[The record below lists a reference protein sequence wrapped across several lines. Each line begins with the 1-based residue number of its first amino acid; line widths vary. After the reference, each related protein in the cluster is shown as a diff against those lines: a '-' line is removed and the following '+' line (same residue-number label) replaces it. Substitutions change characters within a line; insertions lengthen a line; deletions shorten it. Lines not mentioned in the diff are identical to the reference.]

1 MNRTLLHKDLIG
13 GALLIV
19 VGIAVLMHSVTYHI
33 GTLVQMGPGFFPF
46 FLGLI
51 LGLVGCGIAVQGYLA
66 VRDAAKPDTAT
77 GRGAAKPVTPPAKKK
92 LRPEW
97 KAWILICLGMVAFVV
112 LTKYLGLVA
121 GTFAVVFISALGD
134 RDNNVKSAALL
145 ALAMVVVAVVVFWWA
160 LQIQLPLFK
169 WGAV

>member
-19 VGIAVLMHSVTYHI
+19 VGVGVLTHSVAYHI

-51 LGLVGCGIAVQGYLA
+51 LALVGCGIAVQGYLSVHA
-66 VRDAAKPDTAT
+66 GVVSDKPST
-77 GRGAAKPVTPPAKKK
+77 KKK

-97 KAWILICLGMVAFVV
+97 KAWILICLGMIAFVL

-134 RDNNVKSAALL
+134 RDNNLKSAVLL
-145 ALAMVVVAVVVFWWA
+145 ALAMDAIAVVVFWWA

>member
-1 MNRTLLHKDLIG
+1 MNRALLHKDLIG
-13 GALLIV
+13 GGLLIV
-19 VGIAVLMHSVTYHI
+19 VGIAVLAHSVTYHI

-51 LGLVGCGIAVQGYLA
+51 LGLVGCGIAVQGYLS
-66 VRDAAKPDTAT
+66 V
-77 GRGAAKPVTPPAKKK
+77 RGAAQPDSLTAKKK
-92 LRPEW
+92 LQPEW
-97 KAWILICLGMVAFVV
+97 KAWILICMGMVAFVV

-134 RDNNVKSAALL
+134 RGNNIKSAVLL
-145 ALAMVVVAVVVFWWA
+145 AAAMVAVAVVVFWWA

>member
-1 MNRTLLHKDLIG
+1 MNRTLLHKDVIG
-13 GALLIV
+13 GTLLIT
-19 VGIAVLMHSVTYHI
+19 VGIGVLTHSVAYHI

-51 LGLVGCGIAVQGYLA
+51 LALVGCGIVVQGYLA
-66 VRDAAKPDTAT
+66 VHSEAVAK
-77 GRGAAKPVTPPAKKK
+77 RPAVKEK

-97 KAWILICLGMVAFVV
+97 KAWALICVGMVAFVI

-145 ALAMVVVAVVVFWWA
+145 ALSMVAIAVVVFWWA

>member
-13 GALLIV
+13 GVLLIV
-19 VGIAVLMHSVTYHI
+19 VGAAVLTHSIAYHI

-46 FLGLI
+46 FLGVI
-51 LGLVGCGIAVQGYLA
+51 LALVGCGIAVQGYLSVHDGA
-66 VRDAAKPDTAT
+66 VSHKPE
-77 GRGAAKPVTPPAKKK
+77 AKKK

-97 KAWILICLGMVAFVV
+97 KAWILICLGMVAFVI

-134 RDNNVKSAALL
+134 RDNNLKSAVLL
-145 ALAMVVVAVVVFWWA
+145 ALAMVAVAVVVFWWA

-169 WGAV
+169 WGVV

>member
-1 MNRTLLHKDLIG
+1 MNRKLLHKDLIG
-13 GALLIV
+13 GTLLII
-19 VGIAVLMHSVTYHI
+19 VGIAVLTHSVAYHI

-51 LGLVGCGIAVQGYLA
+51 LALVGCGIAVQGYLSVHAEA
-66 VRDAAKPDTAT
+66 VSEKPAANKA
-77 GRGAAKPVTPPAKKK
+77 

-97 KAWILICLGMVAFVV
+97 KAWILIGLGMVAFVV

-134 RDNNVKSAALL
+134 RGNNLKSAGLL
-145 ALAMVVVAVVVFWWA
+145 ALAMVTIAVVVFWWA

>member
-1 MNRTLLHKDLIG
+1 MNRTLFHKDLIG
-13 GALLIV
+13 GALLV
-19 VGIAVLMHSVTYHI
+19 AVGIGVLTHSVAYRI

-51 LGLVGCGIAVQGYLA
+51 LALVGCGIAIQGYLSVQA
-66 VRDAAKPDTAT
+66 VAISDKHASKQ
-77 GRGAAKPVTPPAKKK
+77 K

-97 KAWILICLGMVAFVV
+97 KAWLLICLGMVGFVV

-121 GTFAVVFISALGD
+121 GTFAVVFVSALGD
-134 RDNNVKSAALL
+134 RDNNLKSAILL
-145 ALAMVVVAVVVFWWA
+145 ALTMDVIAVVVFWWA
-160 LQIQLPLFK
+160 LQIQLPLFT

>member
-1 MNRTLLHKDLIG
+1 MNRKLLHKDLIG

-19 VGIAVLMHSVTYHI
+19 VGSGVLTHSVAYHI

-46 FLGLI
+46 FLGLV
-51 LGLVGCGIAVQGYLA
+51 LALVGCGIAVQGYLSVHA
-66 VRDAAKPDTAT
+66 
-77 GRGAAKPVTPPAKKK
+77 GAASGKVAPKKK

-97 KAWILICLGMVAFVV
+97 KAWLLICLGMVAFVV

-134 RDNNVKSAALL
+134 RDNNIKSATLL
-145 ALAMVVVAVVVFWWA
+145 ALAMVAVAVVVFWWA

>member
-13 GALLIV
+13 GTLLIV
-19 VGIAVLMHSVTYHI
+19 VGIAVLTHSVSYHI

-51 LGLVGCGIAVQGYLA
+51 LALAGSGIAVQGYLA
-66 VRDAAKPDTAT
+66 AHTEAVPERRT
-77 GRGAAKPVTPPAKKK
+77 AKKK

-97 KAWILICLGMVAFVV
+97 KAWMLICVGMVAFVV
-112 LTKYLGLVA
+112 LTKCLGLVA

-134 RDNNVKSAALL
+134 RDNNLKSAVLL
-145 ALAMVVVAVVVFWWA
+145 ALAMDAIAVIVFWWA
-160 LQIQLPLFK
+160 LQIQLPLYK
-169 WGAV
+169 WGAL